1 MQLSLENIIWTQQH
15 DWLAAICGAFCNQS
29 MRVFLVEVGAE
40 KARLSNETI
49 AILFAVSEGPANAPP
64 AQSSAANIHQILHEN
79 VGRVLGTAA
88 SRFQHGKSSVHEHY
102 KSSTEAKPGWIKSS
116 AKSKVGSLVFT
127 KFPSYHIL
135 SILDQLRNNRNT
147 CEVMWNEGSWKSSN
161 TQQNVLNTN

>member
-1 MQLSLENIIWTQQH
+1 MEITNYKNTCSCHLKSLENIIWTQQH
-15 DWLAAICGAFCNQS
+15 DWLAAICGAFCNQA

-49 AILFAVSEGPANAPP
+49 TILFAVSEGPANAPP

-88 SRFQHGKSSVHEHY
+88 SRLQHGKSSVHEHH

-116 AKSKVGSLVFT
+116 AKSKVSSLVFH
-127 KFPSYHIL
+127 KVPIL
-135 SILDQLRNNRNT
+135 SYLIHLGPVAKQSKH
-147 CEVMWNEGSWKSSN
+147 MWSDVKWG
-161 TQQNVLNTN
+161 